1 MPNLIMWNLM
11 TLDGYLA
18 GPNRDIG
25 WLEDFWGE
33 KMEQLSLEQGR
44 SAGALLFG
52 RITYELMASHW
63 PSAKGEIA
71 DFMNALPKLVVSRTL
86 EKAEWNN
93 TRLIRDDV
101 VEEIT
106 KLKREPGK
114 DIYLFGSADLAATL
128 IAHGLIDE
136 FRIAVAPLLL
146 GSGSLLFESIPER
159 SKLKLVETRPFD
171 SGVVYLRYQLA

>member
-52 RITYELMASHW
+52 RVTYELMASHW

-71 DFMNALPKLVVSRTL
+71 DFMNALPKIVVSRTL

-101 VEEIT
+101 VEEIK

-114 DIYLFGSADLAATL
+114 DIYVFGSAALAATL
-128 IAHGLIDE
+128 IAHELIDE
-136 FRIAVAPLLL
+136 FRIAIAPLLL
-146 GSGSLLFESIPER
+146 GSGSPLFESMPER

-171 SGVVYLRYQLA
+171 AGVVFLRYELA